1 MTRHWPEDPENV
13 MDAQMTRKSIEPPN
27 SEICLTRF
35 LVIGPGVGCSGGLL
49 TGQYYLESVVLVGG
63 AEDVVGHLDF
73 V

>member
-1 MTRHWPEDPENV
+1 MTRHCQKTLRTSWTHD
-13 MDAQMTRKSIEPPN
+13 DRKSIEPPN

-49 TGQYYLESVVLVGG
+49 TGQHYLESVVLVGG